1 MEVKQLIDSYYESK
15 GLKLDNEHEG
25 TEEADKVA
33 ARITEILSEKSF
45 SFTPNY
51 LFRIH
56 QRLFEGVYSHAGKI
70 RQKNITKEEWIL
82 DRDTVTY
89 SGYDMRRQT
98 LEYDFTQEKG
108 TDYPSM
114 TADQANLS
122 FRIWNLADSS
132 IRRK

>member
-45 SFTPNY
+45 NFTPDY

-56 QRLFEGVYSHAGKI
+56 QHRFEGVYSHAGKI
-70 RQKNITKEEWIL
+70 RQKSITKEEWIL

-89 SGYDMRRQT
+89 SGYV
-98 LEYDFTQEKG
+98 
-108 TDYPSM
+108 
-114 TADQANLS
+114 
-122 FRIWNLADSS
+122 
-132 IRRK
+132 